1 MRAKDNR
8 AAVMPDNEAALDQ
21 QLKTAKGQAEYQ
33 GLVRLIA
40 QVLDQAVSGADCN
53 MRIGTTK
60 RRDALI
66 ITVYQDGEPMY
77 ATGQDWQALLK
88 AAEGLL

>member
-8 AAVMPDNEAALDQ
+8 TAPMPDCEAEFEK

-33 GLVRLIA
+33 ALVRLIA
-40 QVLDQAVSGADCN
+40 QVLDLAVSGEDIN
-53 MRIGTTK
+53 MRIGSTR

-66 ITVYQDGEPMY
+66 ITVYNEGEPMY
-77 ATGQDWQALLK
+77 ATGQDWYALLR
-88 AAEGLL
+88 AAEALL